1 MEKLLNKIKGCS
13 RNQIL
18 ILLLSGVLLVII
30 GIPVQEKQ
38 TETTQTDLEPQIA
51 EQTKEE
57 QLEQR
62 LEDILSQV
70 SGIGKTRV
78 MISLESDGQKIVEK
92 DIEYSEGKEE
102 NAGENDAVINTQNS
116 RTENTVYEKD
126 MQGNETPYITEEL
139 SPKIEGVLVIAQ
151 GAGNAGIKTE
161 ITEAVM
167 ALFGV
172 EAHKIKVMKM
182 N

>member
-1 MEKLLNKIKGCS
+1 MGEFLKRIRGCS

-18 ILLLSGVLLVII
+18 ILVLTGILLVII
-30 GIPVQEKQ
+30 GLPVQEK
-38 TETTQTDLEPQIA
+38 EEKKEAAELEYQPELTA
-51 EQTKEE
+51 EE

-62 LEDILSQV
+62 LEQILSQV

-78 MISLESDGQKIVEK
+78 MVSLKSNGRKIVEK
-92 DIEYSEGKEE
+92 DMEYSEGKEE
-102 NAGENDAVINTQNS
+102 NVQAENSSANLQTNQA
-116 RTENTVYEKD
+116 ENTVYEKD
-126 MQGNETPYITEEL
+126 QQGNERPYVTEEL
-139 SPKIEGVLVIAQ
+139 LPEIEGVLVIAQ
-151 GAGNAGIKTE
+151 GAGNAQIVTE

-172 EAHKIKVMKM
+172 DAHKIKVMKM

>member
-1 MEKLLNKIKGCS
+1 MEKILNKIKGCS

-18 ILLLSGVLLVII
+18 ILMLTGMLLVII

-38 TETTQTDLEPQIA
+38 TETQQTNTELTLP

-57 QLEQR
+57 QLERR
-62 LEDILSQV
+62 LEEILSQV
-70 SGIGKTRV
+70 SGIGKTKV
-78 MISLESDGQKIVEK
+78 MISLESDGQRIVEK
-92 DIEYSEGKEE
+92 DLEYTEGKEE
-102 NAGENDAVINTQNS
+102 NAGENDTVISTQNS

-126 MQGNETPYITEEL
+126 VQGNEKPYITEEL
-139 SPKIEGVLVIAQ
+139 APEITGVLVIAQ